1 MSQTRLF
8 RRLLRLLPFDFR
20 ADYGR
25 EMEQVFREQQREAG
39 GRLARTAVWMHAIAD
54 LAAIGPRE
62 HLMQLQQDLR
72 YALRGMRRNPGFVA
86 VAVVTLALGIGTN
99 TAMFSVVHAVLLRPL
114 PYADPDRLVA
124 LYNRMDGNPE
134 LALSDPEYLDYAER
148 TRTLAVAATAV
159 NFVNLTGGTIE
170 SERVLGGIVTT
181 NAFDVLGVQPALGR
195 SFRPEDAAPGA
206 PRAVILTDRLW
217 KRRYHADP
225 AIVGTTIMVNGDRQE
240 VVGVMPASF
249 TLPAEFGSDQ
259 PVSML
264 LPLTLDAAA
273 PRSRRG
279 GHYLAAIARLKPGV
293 ALEAAS
299 ADMAGVIAGLKRE
312 YPEQHTQ
319 PNWGILL
326 RPLRADLVGPSRPIL
341 LTLVAAVGLVLLMTC
356 ANVANLLLA
365 RGEVRRRELSVRT
378 ALGASRFRLV
388 RQLLTEACVLALA
401 GAALGLLVAAA
412 CQRLVLMID
421 PTTLPRV
428 ADMRLS
434 VPVLLFTI
442 ALAIGTGLVFGLI
455 PAVQISREDVNEA
468 LTAGGRAATGGL
480 RGRVRATL
488 VVAQVAVAVA
498 LLVAAGLVVR
508 SFVNLVRVPSGI
520 RADHVLTMRVSLPT
534 VRYPSQRDVGVFFD
548 ALLDRIRA
556 LPGAHI
562 AGAATG
568 LPLSVASGDWSFDV
582 DGRAIEGRRHFGAAD
597 WYAITPGYF
606 EALGIRLVNGRL
618 PQRSDDADAAVPVL
632 FLNETA
638 ARSFFPAGDALG
650 QRLKVSGAAAQPWRT
665 VAGIVGDVRHRGLD
679 RPARPEM
686 FFPLAQFRH
695 FSPGSQARA
704 LTVVVRTAIEPMA
717 LAPALRAALREQD
730 AEVPPAQQRD
740 MTTVVSASVAD
751 RRLTMLLMGGF
762 GALAL
767 LVAAVGVYGVMAY
780 HVVQRTREMGVRLA
794 LGASPDDV
802 LALVVGQGMRLVAIG
817 LAIGVAAAIA
827 FSGGLRQM
835 LFAVGPRDTAT
846 LIAAPAALGA
856 IALVACVI
864 PARRAT
870 RVDPA
875 IALRVEP

>member
-1 MSQTRLF
+1 
-8 RRLLRLLPFDFR
+8 
-20 ADYGR
+20 
-25 EMEQVFREQQREAG
+25 MEQVFREQQREAG

-62 HLMQLQQDLR
+62 HLTQLQQDLR

-195 SFRPEDAAPGA
+195 SFRPEDAVPGA
-206 PRAVILTDRLW
+206 PRALILTDRLW

-388 RQLLTEACVLALA
+388 RQLLTESCVLALA

-442 ALAIGTGLVFGLI
+442 ALAVGTGLVFGLI

-468 LTAGGRAATGGL
+468 LTAGGRGATGGL
-480 RGRVRATL
+480 RGRVRAAL

-606 EALGIRLVNGRL
+606 EALGIR
-618 PQRSDDADAAVPVL
+618 
-632 FLNETA
+632 
-638 ARSFFPAGDALG
+638 
-650 QRLKVSGAAAQPWRT
+650 
-665 VAGIVGDVRHRGLD
+665 
-679 RPARPEM
+679 
-686 FFPLAQFRH
+686 
-695 FSPGSQARA
+695 
-704 LTVVVRTAIEPMA
+704 
-717 LAPALRAALREQD
+717 
-730 AEVPPAQQRD
+730 
-740 MTTVVSASVAD
+740 
-751 RRLTMLLMGGF
+751 
-762 GALAL
+762 
-767 LVAAVGVYGVMAY
+767 
-780 HVVQRTREMGVRLA
+780 
-794 LGASPDDV
+794 
-802 LALVVGQGMRLVAIG
+802 
-817 LAIGVAAAIA
+817 
-827 FSGGLRQM
+827 
-835 LFAVGPRDTAT
+835 
-846 LIAAPAALGA
+846 
-856 IALVACVI
+856 
-864 PARRAT
+864 
-870 RVDPA
+870 
-875 IALRVEP
+875 

>member
-1 MSQTRLF
+1 MSEPRWF

-25 EMEQVFREQQREAG
+25 EMEQVFREQQRDAS
-39 GRLARTAVWMHAIAD
+39 GRLARTGVWLHAIAD

-62 HLMQLQQDLR
+62 HLTQLRQDLE

-86 VAVVTLALGIGTN
+86 VAVITLALGIGTN

-124 LYNRMDGNPE
+124 LYNRIDGNPE
-134 LALSDPEYLDYAER
+134 LALSDPEYLDYSER
-148 TRTLAVAATAV
+148 TRTLTLAVVATDS
-159 NFVNLTGGTIE
+159 VNLTGDALE
-170 SERVLGGIVTT
+170 SERVLGASVTA
-181 NAFDVLGVQPALGR
+181 NMFDVVGVQPAVGR
-195 SFRPEDAAPGA
+195 AFRPEESVPGA
-206 PRAVILTDRLW
+206 PPVVILTDRLW
-217 KRRYHADP
+217 RRRYAADP
-225 AIVGTTIMVNGDRQE
+225 AMVGRTITLNGDRQQ
-240 VVGVMPASF
+240 VVGIMPAQF
-249 TLPAEFGSDQ
+249 ALPPEFGSDQ
-259 PVSML
+259 PVSVL
-264 LPLTLDAAA
+264 LPQEVDPSA

-279 GHYLAAIARLKPGV
+279 GHYLAAVARLKPGV
-293 ALEAAS
+293 SIEAAS

-326 RPLRADLVGPSRPIL
+326 RPLRTDLLGPSRPIV
-341 LTLVAAVGLVLLMTC
+341 LTLLAAVGLVLLMTC

-365 RGEVRRRELSVRT
+365 RGEVRRRELSVRA

-388 RQLLTEACVLALA
+388 RQLLTESCALALA

-412 CQRLVLMID
+412 CQRLVLMVD

-428 ADMRLS
+428 ADMQLS
-434 VPVLLFTI
+434 VPVLAFTI
-442 ALAIGTGLVFGLI
+442 VLAVGTGLVFGLI
-455 PAVQISREDVNEA
+455 PAVQISRDGVHDA
-468 LTAGGRAATGGL
+468 LTAGGRGTTGGMRGRL
-480 RGRVRATL
+480 RGAL

-498 LLVAAGLVVR
+498 LLFAAGLVVR

-520 RADHVLTMRVSLPT
+520 RADRVLTMRVSLPS
-534 VRYPSQRDVGVFFD
+534 VRYPAQQDVGVFFN
-548 ALLDRIRA
+548 ALLDRVRA
-556 LPGAHI
+556 VPGAQL

-597 WYAITPGYF
+597 WYAVTPGYF
-606 EALGIRLVNGRL
+606 ETLGIRLVSGRL
-618 PQRSDDADAAVPVL
+618 PQASDDANAGAPVIL
-632 FLNETA
+632 LNQTA
-638 ARSFFPAGDALG
+638 ARSLFPAGDALG
-650 QRLKVSGAAAQPWRT
+650 QRLKVSGAESQPWRT

-704 LTVVVRTAIEPMA
+704 LTVVVRTAIDPMA

-730 AEVPPAQQRD
+730 PEVPAAQLRD
-740 MTTVVSASVAD
+740 MASVVSASVAD

-802 LALVVGQGMRLVAIG
+802 LALVVGQGMRLVAVG
-817 LAIGVAAAIA
+817 LAIGVAGAVAV
-827 FSGGLRQM
+827 SGALTQM
-835 LFAVGPRDTAT
+835 LFAVEPRDTAT
-846 LIAAPAALGA
+846 MVAAPVVLGA
-856 IALVACVI
+856 VALAACLV

-875 IALRVEP
+875 IALRIEQ

>member
-1 MSQTRLF
+1 MSTHHRF

-25 EMEQVFREQQREAG
+25 EMEQVFREQHRDAG
-39 GRLARTAVWMHAIAD
+39 GRLARSRVWLYAIAD

-62 HLMQLQQDLR
+62 HLTQLRQDLQ
-72 YALRGMRRNPGFVA
+72 YALRGMRRNPGFVL
-86 VAVVTLALGIGTN
+86 VAVITLALGIGTN

-134 LALSDPEYLDYAER
+134 LALSDPEYLDYSER
-148 TRTLAVAATAV
+148 SRTLTLAVVATES
-159 NFVNLTGGTIE
+159 VNLTGDALD
-170 SERVLGGIVTT
+170 SERVLGAEVTPNT
-181 NAFDVLGVQPALGR
+181 FDLLGVQPAVGR
-195 SFRPEDAAPGA
+195 GFRAEEAVPGA
-206 PRAVILTDRLW
+206 PRVVVLTDRLW
-217 KRRYHADP
+217 RRRYAGDP
-225 AIVGTTIMVNGDRQE
+225 AIVGRTITVNGDRHQ
-240 VVGVMPASF
+240 VVGVMPERFA
-249 TLPAEFGSDQ
+249 LPSDFGSNQ
-259 PVSML
+259 PVAVV
-264 LPLTLDAAA
+264 LPLAFDRSA
-273 PRSRRG
+273 PRTRRG
-279 GHYLAAIARLKPGV
+279 GHYLAAVARLQPGA

-326 RPLRADLVGPSRPIL
+326 RPLRTDLLGPSQPIV

-365 RGEVRRRELSVRT
+365 RGEARRRELSVRT

-388 RQLLTEACVLALA
+388 RQLLTESCLLSLA

-412 CQRLVLMID
+412 CQRLVLTVD
-421 PTTLPRV
+421 PSTLPRV
-428 ADMRLS
+428 TDMHLNL
-434 VPVLLFTI
+434 PVLVFTI
-442 ALAIGTGLVFGLI
+442 LLAVGTGLVFGLL
-455 PAVQISREDVNEA
+455 PAVQISRDSVHGA
-468 LTAGGRAATGGL
+468 LAAGGRGTTDGL
-480 RGRVRATL
+480 RGRLRAAL
-488 VVAQVAVAVA
+488 VVGQVAVAVA
-498 LLVAAGLVVR
+498 LLVAAGLVIR

-520 RADHVLTMRVSLPT
+520 RADHVLTMRVSLPS
-534 VRYPSQRDVGVFFD
+534 VRYPTQRDVGAFFD
-548 ALLDRIRA
+548 ALLDRVRA
-556 LPGAHI
+556 VPGARV

-597 WYAITPGYF
+597 WYAVTPGYF
-606 EALGIRLVNGRL
+606 ESLGIRLVSGRF
-618 PQRSDDADAAVPVL
+618 PSTTDDAGSGAPVML
-632 FLNETA
+632 LNQTA
-638 ARSFFPAGDALG
+638 ARSFFPAGDAVG
-650 QRLKVSGAAAQPWRT
+650 QRLKVTGSEPQPWRMI
-665 VAGIVGDVRHRGLD
+665 AGIVGDVRHRGLD

-686 FFPLAQFRH
+686 FFPLAQFKH
-695 FSPGSQARA
+695 FSPTSQARA
-704 LTVVVRTAIEPMA
+704 LTVVVRTAIDPLA

-730 AEVPPAQQRD
+730 AEVAAAQLRD
-740 MTTVVSASVAD
+740 MASVVSTSVAD

-802 LALVVGQGMRLVAIG
+802 RALVVGQGMRLVGAG
-817 LAIGVAAAIA
+817 LAIGVAGAIA
-827 FSGGLRQM
+827 FSGALTRM
-835 LFAVGPRDTAT
+835 LFAVEPRDAAT
-846 LIAAPAALGA
+846 LVAAPLVLGA
-856 IALVACVI
+856 VALVACLL

-875 IALRVEP
+875 IALRVEQ

>member
-1 MSQTRLF
+1 MSTQHRF

-25 EMEQVFREQQREAG
+25 EIEQVFREQHRDAG
-39 GRLARTAVWMHAIAD
+39 GPLARTRVWLHAVAG

-62 HLMQLQQDLR
+62 HLAQLRQDLQ

-86 VAVVTLALGIGTN
+86 VAVVTLALGIGSN

-124 LYNRMDGNPE
+124 VYNRMDGNPE
-134 LALSDPEYLDYAER
+134 LALSDPEYLDYSER
-148 TRTLAVAATAV
+148 SRTLTLAVVAAGAM
-159 NFVNLTGGTIE
+159 NLTGDAIE
-170 SERVLGGIVTT
+170 SERVLGASVSANT
-181 NAFDVLGVQPALGR
+181 FDVLGVRPAAGR
-195 SFRPEDAAPGA
+195 AFRPEEAVAGA
-206 PRAVILTDRLW
+206 PPVVILSDRLW
-217 KRRYHADP
+217 RRRYAADP
-225 AIVGTTIMVNGDRQE
+225 AIVGRTIAVDGDRRM
-240 VVGVMPASF
+240 VVGIMPERFA
-249 TLPAEFGSDQ
+249 LPVEFGSDQ
-259 PVSML
+259 AVSL
-264 LPLTLDAAA
+264 LVPQPFDPST
-273 PRSRRG
+273 PRTRRG
-279 GHYLAAIARLKPGV
+279 GHYLAAVARLKPGV
-293 ALEAAS
+293 TLDAAS

-326 RPLRADLVGPSRPIL
+326 RPLRTDLLGPSRPIV
-341 LTLVAAVGLVLLMTC
+341 LTLLAAVGLVLLMTC

-388 RQLLTEACVLALA
+388 RQLLTESCLLALA

-412 CQRLVLMID
+412 CQRLVLMVD
-421 PTTLPRV
+421 PSTLPRV
-428 ADMRLS
+428 ADMQLS
-434 VPVLLFTI
+434 VPVLAFTI
-442 ALAIGTGLVFGLI
+442 ALAVGTGVFFGSI
-455 PAVQISREDVNEA
+455 PAVQISREGVRDA
-468 LTAGGRAATGGL
+468 MAAGGRGATDGM
-480 RGRVRATL
+480 RGRLRAAL

-498 LLVAAGLVVR
+498 LLFAAGLVIR

-520 RADHVLTMRVSLPT
+520 RADHVLTMRVSLPS
-534 VRYPSQRDVGVFFD
+534 VRYPSQQDVGAFFD
-548 ALLDRIRA
+548 ALLDRLRA
-556 LPGAHI
+556 IPGAQL

-568 LPLSVASGDWSFDV
+568 LPLSVGSGDWSFDV
-582 DGRAIEGRRHFGAAD
+582 EGRAIEGRRHFGAAD
-597 WYAITPGYF
+597 WYAVTPGYF
-606 EALGIRLVNGRL
+606 ETLGIRLVSGRL
-618 PQRSDDADAAVPVL
+618 PQASDDAGAGAPVM

-638 ARSFFPAGDALG
+638 ARSYFPAGDALG
-650 QRLKVSGAAAQPWRT
+650 QRLKVSGTAPQPWRT

-695 FSPGSQARA
+695 FSPTAQARA
-704 LTVVVRTAIEPMA
+704 LTVVVRTAIEPLA
-717 LAPALRAALREQD
+717 LGPSLRAALREQD
-730 AEVPPAQQRD
+730 AEVPAAQLRD
-740 MTTVVSASVAD
+740 MASVVSTSVAD

-802 LALVVGQGMRLVAIG
+802 LKLVIGQGMRLVGAG
-817 LAIGVAAAIA
+817 LAVGVALAVA
-827 FSGGLRQM
+827 FSGALTRM
-835 LFAVGPRDTAT
+835 LFAVEPRDAAT
-846 LIAAPAALGA
+846 LVAAPVLLGA
-856 IALVACVI
+856 VALVACLV

-875 IALRVEP
+875 IALRIDQ